1 MQMLDFERLERRVPE
16 LRTEFAQAKP
26 FPHVVID
33 DFLPEGSAERALGDF
48 EPGDGWNHYRH
59 YNENKLAITDFAALS
74 EPTHELVAELHSA
87 RFLDFLAAVSGIDGL
102 AGDPDL
108 EGGCLHKVLPG
119 GSLNV
124 HSDFLSHSEHRSWSR
139 QLNLLLYFNRGWQ
152 PEWRGDLEFW
162 DRDVS
167 TCSRAIT
174 PLFNRC
180 VIFRT
185 SEHSFHGHPSPLAC
199 PPGEAR
205 KSMALYYFRDEGVPQ
220 RVRPT
225 HYCALPHDPPHRRA
239 LVAMDSALLRVYA
252 MLKRSTPLTDR
263 MVSRVLKHL

>member
-33 DFLPEGSAERALGDF
+33 DFLPEGSAEQALRDF
-48 EPGDGWNHYRH
+48 ESGDRWNHYRH

-74 EPTHELVAELHSA
+74 EPTHRLVSDLHST
-87 RFLDFLAAVSGIDGL
+87 RFLAFLAAVSGIDGL

-167 TCSRAIT
+167 TCSRAIA

-185 SEHSFHGHPSPLAC
+185 SEDSFHGHPSPLAC

-220 RVRPT
+220 RVKPT
-225 HYCALPHDPPHRRA
+225 RYFALPHDPPHRRA

-252 MLKRSTPLTDR
+252 LLKRSTPLTDR
-263 MVSRVLKHL
+263 MVSRVLKYL